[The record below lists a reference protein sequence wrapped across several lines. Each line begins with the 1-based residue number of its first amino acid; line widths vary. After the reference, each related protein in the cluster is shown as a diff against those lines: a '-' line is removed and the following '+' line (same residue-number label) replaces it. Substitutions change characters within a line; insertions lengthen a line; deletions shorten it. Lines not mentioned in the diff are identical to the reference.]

1 MYYLIHQQGG
11 NQNQNSNLQFL
22 RQIADDCFHHNYKI
36 IITDSSISKVIHS
49 PDLVYVPCDN
59 KFREFSGWKAG
70 ILHLQQIGEI
80 GNISGILFSNETL
93 LKHRPIDNAIKLAI
107 TKSIKYSQSKLEPL
121 LTGDVNLI
129 RAQGPYHYSSIDS
142 FYISTYFCFINKAA
156 IQFLNVFIP
165 DDEIFDVLNSS
176 SNNRS
181 VVLEN
186 MRSRA
191 PYHYQFIEEW
201 LYQERSG
208 PKWYAHE
215 RLSQKNYKKMYLKF
229 LSIIIEHGISQKFV
243 MSGGRLI
250 DYKKNIKRGFFEN
263 CFFFLK
269 RIRYTLGWRT
279 YRLTRLI
286 HK

>member
-1 MYYLIHQQGG
+1 MYYLIHQQRGTQG
-11 NQNQNSNLQFL
+11 ETSNLQFL
-22 RQIADDCFHHNYKI
+22 RHIADDCFHHNYKI
-36 IITDSSISKVIHS
+36 IIADSSISKVMHS
-49 PDLVYVPCDN
+49 LDLVYVPCDN

-70 ILHLQQIGEI
+70 ILHLQQISEME
-80 GNISGILFSNETL
+80 NITGILFSNETL
-93 LKHRPIDNAIKLAI
+93 LKHRPIDHAIKRAI
-107 TKSIKYSQSKLEPL
+107 IQSIKYSKSKLEPL
-121 LTGDVNLI
+121 MTGDINLI

-165 DDEIFDVLNSS
+165 DDEIFNILDSS
-176 SNNRS
+176 SNSRS
-181 VVLEN
+181 VVLEK

-201 LYQERSG
+201 LYQEHSG

-215 RLSQKNYKKMYLKF
+215 RLSQNNYKKMYLKF

-243 MSGGRLI
+243 MFGGRLI
-250 DYKKNIKRGFFEN
+250 DYKKFIKRGFFEN

-279 YRLTRLI
+279 YRLIRLI
-286 HK
+286 YK